1 MQELENKLNFSIFP
15 KHYFIKITLL
25 LLLLIIIAVLAILSG
40 SVNINI
46 HEIINLLCDKTLVS
60 EQNLFIIYQ
69 IRLPRILLSILVG
82 SSLALSGMVLQGIF
96 RNPLVDPFIVGISGG
111 ASLGAG
117 LAILF
122 ELSFSLFGI
131 SSIPL
136 FAFATSLIAML
147 IAYKLSIYEKK
158 MYIDRLLLGG
168 IAISSLSSSILSLL
182 LVLKGKGLDAV
193 IFWVMGSLSGKSWES
208 ISIVL
213 PYIIVVNIIILF
225 NLHKLNVLQLG
236 DESAINLG
244 LNVERLKIF
253 LIIIASLLSAVIVSV
268 SGIIGFIGL
277 VVPQIARLFI
287 KTSDFRALYVTVL
300 LLGAIILLGADTVA
314 RLILMP
320 QEIPV
325 GIFTSILG
333 VPFFLFLLK
342 KAH

>member
-1 MQELENKLNFSIFP
+1 MQESNKLNFSIFP
-15 KHYFIKITLL
+15 KYYFFKIALL
-25 LLLLIIIAVLAILSG
+25 ILLLIIITVLAILSG

-46 HEIINLLCDKTLVS
+46 HEIINLFCDKSNVS
-60 EQNLFIIYQ
+60 EQSLFIIYQ
-69 IRLPRILLSILVG
+69 IRLPRIILSIIVG

-96 RNPLVDPFIVGISGG
+96 KNPLVDPFIVGISGG

-122 ELSFSLFGI
+122 GLNFSLFGV
-131 SSIPL
+131 SSVPI
-136 FAFATSLIAML
+136 FAFVTALLAML
-147 IAYKLSIYEKK
+147 MAYKLSLYDKK

-182 LVLKGKGLDAV
+182 LVLRGKGIDAV

-208 ISIVL
+208 ISIIL
-213 PYIIVVNIIILF
+213 PYIIIVNLVILF
-225 NLHKLNVLQLG
+225 NLHKLNILQLG
-236 DESAINLG
+236 DESAVNLG
-244 LNVERLKIF
+244 LNIEKLKIF
-253 LIIIASLLSAVIVSV
+253 LIIISSLLAAVIVSV

-277 VVPQIARLFI
+277 VVPQIARLLI
-287 KTSDFRALYVTVL
+287 KTSDFRALYFVTI
-300 LLGAIILLGADTVA
+300 LLGAIVLLGADTIA
-314 RLILMP
+314 RIILMP

-342 KAH
+342 KVH